1 MISNTIAMKR
11 ISSHLQFGKK
21 IFYSMIGVLLVCSS
35 GYAQSSVIPDIAL
48 TDVSTSQEVK
58 LSDFGSQKA
67 VVVIFMCNSC
77 PYSNYYVERIINL
90 TKDFSSVGF
99 LLINSSPDKFAE
111 KESIDNMVEF
121 VKYNHIPIPYLAD
134 KNQQALHSFKAT
146 KCPEVFVL
154 KSSGKNFV
162 VQYQGAIDD
171 NPQVASD
178 VKSFF
183 LKDAIEKV
191 LSGESPANSYIRPNG
206 CMIKRN

>member
-1 MISNTIAMKR
+1 
-11 ISSHLQFGKK
+11 
-21 IFYSMIGVLLVCSS
+21 MIGVLLACSS

-58 LSDFGSQKA
+58 LSDFGSQNA

-90 TKDFSSVGF
+90 TKDFSSVAF

-111 KESIDNMVEF
+111 KESIDNMVRF
-121 VKYNHIPIPYLAD
+121 IKDNQIPIPYLAD
-134 KNQQALHSFKAT
+134 KEQHALRSFKAK
-146 KCPEVFVL
+146 KCPEAFVL
-154 KSSGKNFV
+154 KPSGQNFV
-162 VQYQGAIDD
+162 ILYQGAIDD

-183 LKDAIEKV
+183 LNDAIEKV
-191 LSGESPANSYIRPNG
+191 LSGEVPLNSYVRPNG
-206 CMIKRN
+206 CMIKQN